1 MVVRRDHVR
10 MNSKHLHLSGVSSR
24 RLILLPEERDED
36 RSEIGQRAG
45 RPRIRRYRL
54 GVLTG
59 VARAD
64 ASSRK
69 PAVASPT
76 LARTLRA

>member
-1 MVVRRDHVR
+1 MK
-10 MNSKHLHLSGVSSR
+10 SKHLHLSGVSSR
-24 RLILLPEERDED
+24 RLILLPEERDDD
-36 RSEIGQRAG
+36 RSEIGERAG

-59 VARAD
+59 AVPAD
-64 ASSRK
+64 AASRK
-69 PAVASPT
+69 RAVAPPT

>member
-1 MVVRRDHVR
+1 MKT
-10 MNSKHLHLSGVSSR
+10 KHLHLSGVSSH
-24 RLILLPEERDED
+24 RLILLPEQRDDD
-36 RSEIGQRAG
+36 RSEIGQRAS

-59 VARAD
+59 AAPAD

-69 PAVASPT
+69 PAVAPPT